1 MDRRIKRTRTAVF
14 NAVLDLMVEQDTSK
28 LTVLEL
34 CKRADINKSTFYLHY
49 KSMDDCL
56 QNCFQIIMNGIIN
69 ISKKINYNE
78 IKHNPQPAVDRL
90 LDEVEKNIEYLSKFK
105 LTLTHIFSFS
115 WRERCQRVKL
125 CCTSLIVFFSKPNL
139 ISTEEIQVKQHLCT
153 GNKNA

>member
-14 NAVLDLMVEQDTSK
+14 NAVLDLMVEKDTSK
-28 LTVLEL
+28 ITVLEL

-69 ISKKINYNE
+69 ISKKIDYNE

-90 LDEVEKNIEYLSKFK
+90 LDEL
-105 LTLTHIFSFS
+105 H
-115 WRERCQRVKL
+115 
-125 CCTSLIVFFSKPNL
+125 FFQQTKSDLYGRN
-139 ISTEEIQVKQHLCT
+139 SSQAAFVHRQ
-153 GNKNA
+153 